1 MGIFKEMNARRL
13 ADFFGDV
20 CKKWDAMSEEERAS
34 GDFINPDEPVV
45 LRVPNPAWVE
55 GEDGP
60 YATDDMGEDTH
71 LSFHVQSVGGGGD
84 VDEDG
89 INCGHDGASL
99 GALEINYDKYLSQ
112 GRRRKA
118 KTD

>member
-1 MGIFKEMNARRL
+1 MGLFNEMNARHL

-20 CKKWDAMSEEERAS
+20 CKKWDARSEEERAS
-34 GDFINPDEPVV
+34 GNFINPDEPVV
-45 LRVPNPAWVE
+45 LRVPNPQWEE

-84 VDEDG
+84 KDEDG
-89 INCGHDGASL
+89 NDCGHDGTTLDAM
-99 GALEINYDKYLSQ
+99 EIDYDKFLSQ